1 MFSLIDFIRNG
12 RTYEAIMFVLSGCF
26 VVFICSPI
34 HELAHGFVAYKLGDK
49 TAKNQGRLTFNP
61 IAHIDPIGMIMIL
74 LFGFG
79 FAKPVPVS
87 MRNLK
92 KPKRDMALIA
102 LAGPFSNIILA
113 FISVFIFYAIR
124 RFLPTDSVAIY
135 YLSLFFLYS
144 TYINVMLAGFNLI
157 PLPPLDGSKVLAAF
171 LPNKAYFKYMQFER
185 YAMIAL
191 LVLVGTGV
199 LDRVLTKITGVLM
212 IAITFIPS
220 LIFGNVW
227 TI

>member
-1 MFSLIDFIRNG
+1 MFSLFSFIRNG
-12 RTYEAIMFVLSGCF
+12 QVTEAIMFILSGCF
-26 VVFICSPI
+26 VVFVCSPI
-34 HELAHGFVAYKLGDK
+34 HELAHGWVAYKLGDN

-61 IAHIDPIGMIMIL
+61 IAHIDVIGMIMIL

-92 KPKRDMALIA
+92 KPKRDMALVAI
-102 LAGPFSNIILA
+102 AGPGANIILA
-113 FISVFIFYAIR
+113 FISIFLMYALNAAIGA
-124 RFLPTDSVAIY
+124 TSVGRI
-135 YLSLFFLYS
+135 LTLFFLYS
-144 TYINVMLAGFNLI
+144 GYINVSLAAFNLI

-191 LVLVGTGV
+191 LALIATGA
-199 LDRVLTKITGVLM
+199 LDKILEKIAGVLM
-212 IAITFIPS
+212 YVISFIPA
-220 LIFGNVW
+220 LIFA
-227 TI
+227 

>member
-1 MFSLIDFIRNG
+1 MFSLFSFIRNG
-12 RTYEAIMFVLSGCF
+12 QITEAVMFILSGCF

-34 HELAHGFVAYKLGDK
+34 HELAHGFVAYKLGDN

-61 IAHIDPIGMIMIL
+61 IAHIDIIGMIMIL

-92 KPKRDMALIA
+92 KPKRDMALVA
-102 LAGPFSNIILA
+102 LAGPLANIILA
-113 FISVFIFYAIR
+113 FISIFLMYALNAVIGSTTIGKV
-124 RFLPTDSVAIY
+124 L
-135 YLSLFFLYS
+135 LLFFLYS
-144 TYINVMLAGFNLI
+144 GYINVALAAFNLI

-171 LPNKAYFKYMQFER
+171 LPDKAYYKYMQFER

-191 LVLVGTGV
+191 LALIATGA
-199 LDRVLTKITGVLM
+199 LDKILDKISGALM
-212 IAITFIPS
+212 TVISLIPA
-220 LIFGNVW
+220 LIFG
-227 TI
+227 

>member
-1 MFSLIDFIRNG
+1 MFSLFSFIRNG
-12 RTYEAIMFVLSGCF
+12 QVTEAVMFVLSGCF

-34 HELAHGFVAYKLGDK
+34 HELAHGWVAYKLGDT
-49 TAKNQGRLTFNP
+49 TAKREGRLTFNP

-92 KPKRDMALIA
+92 KPKRDMALVA
-102 LAGPFSNIILA
+102 LAGPAANIVLA
-113 FISVFIFYAIR
+113 FISIFFYYFINAINR
-124 RFLPTDSVAIY
+124 GGVAFIGY
-135 YLSLFFLYS
+135 ITLFFLYS
-144 TYINVMLAGFNLI
+144 AYINVSLAGFNLI

-171 LPNKAYFKYMQFER
+171 LPNKAYYKYMQFER

-191 LVLVGTGV
+191 LVLIATGV
-199 LDRVLTKITGVLM
+199 LDKLISVIAGALM
-212 IAITFIPS
+212 TAISILPAY
-220 LIFGNVW
+220 IFG
-227 TI
+227 

>member
-1 MFSLIDFIRNG
+1 MFSLLNFIRNG
-12 RTYEAIMFVLSGCF
+12 QVTEAVLFVLSGCF

-34 HELAHGFVAYKLGDK
+34 HELAHGWVAYKLGDT
-49 TAKNQGRLTFNP
+49 TAKKEGRLTFNP

-92 KPKRDMALIA
+92 NPKRDMALVA
-102 LAGPFSNIILA
+102 LAGPAANIVFAFVSAFLFYFLMAVNKSGSALLGYITIFFQFSA
-113 FISVFIFYAIR
+113 
-124 RFLPTDSVAIY
+124 
-135 YLSLFFLYS
+135 
-144 TYINVMLAGFNLI
+144 YINVALAGFNLI

-171 LPNKAYFKYMQFER
+171 LPNKAYYKYMQFER

-191 LVLVGTGV
+191 LILIATGA
-199 LDRVLTKITGVLM
+199 LDRILSKITGVLM
-212 IAITFIPS
+212 TVISIIPS
-220 LIFGNVW
+220 LIFK
-227 TI
+227 

>member
-1 MFSLIDFIRNG
+1 MFSLIDFIRSG
-12 RTYEAIMFVLSGCF
+12 QTYEAIMFVLSGCF

-34 HELAHGFVAYKLGDK
+34 HELAHGLVAYKLGDK

-113 FISVFIFYAIR
+113 FISIFIFYAVR
-124 RFLPTDSVAIY
+124 RFLPTDSLIVY
-135 YLSLFFLYS
+135 YLSLFFYYS
-144 TYINVMLAGFNLI
+144 TYINVTLAGFNLI

>member
-1 MFSLIDFIRNG
+1 MFSLFNFIRNG
-12 RTYEAIMFVLSGCF
+12 QTTEAIMFVLSGCF

-34 HELAHGFVAYKLGDK
+34 HELAHGWVAYKLGDS
-49 TAKNQGRLTFNP
+49 TAKKEGRLTFNP

-92 KPKRDMALIA
+92 KPKRDMAIVA
-102 LAGPFSNIILA
+102 IAGPAANIVLA
-113 FISVFIFYAIR
+113 FISIFIFYALS
-124 RFLPTDSVAIY
+124 RFAAASVIGRIIA
-135 YLSLFFLYS
+135 LFFLYS
-144 TYINVMLAGFNLI
+144 GYINVALAAFNII

-171 LPNKAYFKYMQFER
+171 LPNKVYYKYMMFER

-191 LVLVGTGV
+191 LVLIATGV
-199 LDRVLTKITGVLM
+199 LDKLLSIISGALM
-212 IAITFIPS
+212 TVISYVPS
-220 LIFGNVW
+220 LIFG
-227 TI
+227 